1 MKKNI
6 SLCMVLIVL
15 GIAFVVPQQ
24 SYAKDISESDVKKIE
39 AEAKRKSLESKK
51 LQAQAIQLNLELSK
65 IDKTVITLAQQIQTN
80 EKKLSDLEDKLVI
93 LKENLKTKEAEFVKE
108 NQSLIYTLAALQNMS
123 LNPSESV
130 ILQPISP
137 VEIIRSAILLRETVP
152 FLDKKSAKLKVD
164 LDNVYQQKK
173 KIEVTLKDAKKQKDV
188 LEKQQAEMRQLMT
201 KKSNLRKEVEAKG
214 AETQKV
220 AASLNSKAKDLRDL
234 LEELERQK
242 EIARKKREEAERLA
256 ALKRQQ
262 EAEAARQAA
271 MASGQKAQYS
281 APVSEAHT
289 VDKQTHA
296 SIKKQVN
303 GSKFVRAKGT
313 LHKPVSGTKIT
324 DYGQVISK
332 GVTSKGIVY
341 KTRSEAQVT
350 ALFDGTVIFSGPF
363 KGYGNI
369 IIVEHG
375 DGYLSL
381 LAGLGHIDCDVGQ
394 MILAGEPVG
403 TMPKDNS
410 AKLYVEIRKD
420 RHPINPTPW
429 IAG

>member
-6 SLCMVLIVL
+6 SFSIALILL
-15 GIAFVVPQQ
+15 GMMFIIPKQ
-24 SYAKDISESDVKKIE
+24 SYAKGVSESELKKIE
-39 AEAKRKSLESKK
+39 AEAKQKAMESKK

-65 IDKTVITLAQQIQTN
+65 IDKTVITLAQKIQTN
-80 EKKLSDLEDKLVI
+80 EKSLSDLEDKLVV
-93 LKENLKTKEAEFVKE
+93 LQNNLKVKEAEFVKE
-108 NQSLIYTLAALQNMS
+108 NRSLVQTLAALQNMS

-137 VEIIRSAILLRETVP
+137 INIIRSAILLRETVP
-152 FLDKKSAKLKVD
+152 FLDKRSAKLKVD
-164 LDNVYQQKK
+164 LDNIYQQKK
-173 KIEVTLKDAKKQKDV
+173 KIEKTLSDAKKQKDV
-188 LEKQQAEMRQLMT
+188 LEKQQVEMRQLMT
-201 KKSNLRKEVEAKG
+201 KKSNLRKEVETKS
-214 AETQKV
+214 AETQKI
-220 AASLNSKAKDLRDL
+220 AENLSSKAKDLRDL

-242 EIARKKREEAERLA
+242 EIARKKREEAERQA

-262 EAEAARQAA
+262 EEEAARKAA
-271 MASGQKAQYS
+271 IAAGQKTENVYS
-281 APVSEAHT
+281 AAHT

-296 SIKKQVN
+296 SIKKQIK
-303 GSKFVRAKGT
+303 GYKFVNAKGT

-324 DYGQVISK
+324 EYGQVISK

-375 DGYLSL
+375 DGYLTL

-394 MILAGEPVG
+394 MILTGEPVG
-403 TMPKDNS
+403 TMPKDKN
-410 AKLYVEIRKD
+410 AKLYVEIRKN
-420 RHPINPTPW
+420 RQPINPTPW

>member
-1 MKKNI
+1 MKNNI
-6 SLCMVLIVL
+6 SLYMALVLFGMMLIV
-15 GIAFVVPQQ
+15 PHQ
-24 SYAKDISESDVKKIE
+24 SHAKDVSENDVKKIE
-39 AEAKRKSLESKK
+39 AEAKQKAIESKQ
-51 LQAQAIQLNLELSK
+51 LQARAIQLNLELSK
-65 IDKTVITLAQQIQTN
+65 IDKTVITLAQKIQTS
-80 EKKLSDLEDKLVI
+80 EKNLSDLEDKLVE
-93 LKENLKTKEAEFVKE
+93 LKNNLKVKEAEFVKE
-108 NQSLIYTLAALQNMS
+108 NRSLIYTIAALQNMS

-137 VEIIRSAILLRETVP
+137 IDIIRSAILLRETIP
-152 FLDKKSAKLKVD
+152 YLDKRSAKLKVD

-173 KIEVTLKDAKKQKDV
+173 KIEKTLNDVKNQKGI
-188 LEKQQAEMRQLMT
+188 LEKQQTEMRQKMDE
-201 KKSNLRKEVEAKG
+201 KSKLRKEVETKG
-214 AETQKV
+214 AETQKI
-220 AASLNSKAKDLRDL
+220 AENLSSKAKDLRDL

-242 EIARKKREEAERLA
+242 EIARKKREEAERQA

-262 EAEAARQAA
+262 EEEAARQKAL
-271 MASGQKAQYS
+271 ASGEKIN
-281 APVSEAHT
+281 PVAVAHT

-296 SIKKQVN
+296 SIKKQIN

-313 LHKPVSGTKIT
+313 LHRPVSGAKIT

-381 LAGLGHIDCDVGQ
+381 LAGLGQIDCDVGQ

-403 TMPKDNS
+403 TMPKDNN
-410 AKLYVEIRKD
+410 AKLYVEIRKN
-420 RHPINPTPW
+420 RHPINPSPW